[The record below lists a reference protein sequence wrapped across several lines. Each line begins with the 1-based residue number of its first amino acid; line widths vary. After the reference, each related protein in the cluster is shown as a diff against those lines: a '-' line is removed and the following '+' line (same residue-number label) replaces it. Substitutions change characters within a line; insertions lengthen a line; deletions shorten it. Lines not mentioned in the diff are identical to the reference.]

1 MSRQEL
7 ADAVNAYLWSTYGQ
21 VFNVTDNQ
29 ISKLERGTTR
39 WPHAPVRRGF
49 REVLGVTGDA
59 GLGFY
64 NPRSNSDDAYLAA
77 HADGMAPAAVGPTP
91 QTDEPMPKSDEPVS
105 AVVGGNGVTLKVEA
119 TDTGGVRVV
128 IETGAAD
135 AQVPLYGR
143 TQNDAQVYSLA
154 QARLPRTGR
163 TA

>member
-7 ADAVNAYLWSTYGQ
+7 ADAVNAHLWSTYGQ

-39 WPHAPVRRGF
+39 WPHAPARRGF
-49 REVLGVTGDA
+49 REVLGVARDA
-59 GLGFY
+59 DLGFY

-77 HADGMAPAAVGPTP
+77 HADDMTPATAEPAA
-91 QTDEPMPKSDEPVS
+91 EPNRPVP
-105 AVVGGNGVTLKVEA
+105 AIVGGSGVTLKVEA

-128 IETGAAD
+128 IETGSAGTPPPGHGESQD
-135 AQVPLYGR
+135 
-143 TQNDAQVYSLA
+143 DAQVYALA
-154 QARLPRTGR
+154 QARSPHIGR